1 MSKKLKEM
9 GKKTNNAIL
18 NMNEDELEQLLEE
31 ELSKSDVEIDS
42 HLVDK
47 ILEALNAP
55 EPSPDQV
62 VTSWNVIKN
71 RLRQMDD
78 RSIL

>member
-9 GKKTNNAIL
+9 GKKTNNPIL
-18 NMNEDELEQLLEE
+18 NLNEDELEQLLEE

-47 ILEALNAP
+47 ILEAFNAP

-62 VTSWNVIKN
+62 VTSWNIIKN